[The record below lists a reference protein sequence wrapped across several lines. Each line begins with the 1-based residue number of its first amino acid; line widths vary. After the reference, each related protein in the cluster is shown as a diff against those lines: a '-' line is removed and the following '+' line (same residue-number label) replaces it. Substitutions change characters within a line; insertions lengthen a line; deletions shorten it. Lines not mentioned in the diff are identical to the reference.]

1 MRQERARVAV
11 CCDADLERARTAVDT
26 LEKQL
31 RYRDGTEATT
41 DYAALLANPAS
52 AAEYGK
58 PITSIPNPYGPIG
71 SPTAYSPPFNINGR
85 VRYEWSAGDYGLF
98 VQAGAMHQGHM
109 VTATGYVPAYEI
121 QPYSRYD
128 AAAGIARGPWSV
140 LLYGQNITNV
150 NTSLSTSSAQFV
162 LTEVPPRPRVLG
174 VRFSYSFTE
183 K

>member
-1 MRQERARVAV
+1 
-11 CCDADLERARTAVDT
+11 
-26 LEKQL
+26 
-31 RYRDGTEATT
+31 
-41 DYAALLANPAS
+41 
-52 AAEYGK
+52 
-58 PITSIPNPYGPIG
+58 
-71 SPTAYSPPFNINGR
+71 

-121 QPYSRYD
+121 RPYSSYD
-128 AAAGIARGPWSV
+128 AAAGIAKGPWSV